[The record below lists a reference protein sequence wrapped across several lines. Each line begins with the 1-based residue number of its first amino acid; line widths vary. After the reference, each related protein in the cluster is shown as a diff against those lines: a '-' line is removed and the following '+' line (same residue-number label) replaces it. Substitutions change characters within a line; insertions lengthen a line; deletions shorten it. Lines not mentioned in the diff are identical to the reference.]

1 MVLFVIYLI
10 NNTHNVNIMTEVNEG
25 IYYKV
30 EPTDSLR
37 KMHNFT
43 VMLLLKPSEI
53 MLGYVFI
60 LALLDKNSK

>member
-1 MVLFVIYLI
+1 
-10 NNTHNVNIMTEVNEG
+10 MTEVNEG

-43 VMLLLKPSEI
+43 VTLLLKPSEI